1 MKSNISVSEGVQ
13 LVRVERS
20 HIGQRLDN
28 FLMRHLK
35 GVPRTRVY
43 RLIRRGEVR
52 VNKKRC
58 KPERKLDLGDEVRIP
73 PYTSNYSPNAGKPTP
88 ALQEFLLANIL
99 YEDEQLLVINKPAGM
114 AVHGG
119 TNVAMGLIEALRQC
133 RPEWGELELVHRID
147 RATTGCLVISKNS
160 IILKYLQNQL
170 KAKTVKKHYLALVHG
185 NWPES
190 LQVVDAP
197 LKKEPLGDNERIV
210 RVVDSGKPSLTR
222 FSVQQQFR
230 GASLVQAMPETGR
243 THQIR
248 VHCQHAGHGIVGD
261 DKYTFRA
268 SNSLL
273 EGVKNLCLHAWKIE
287 FEMPDGGGSIRVEAP
302 IPNQLSELLRTLS
315 K

>member
-1 MKSNISVSEGVQ
+1 VKSNISVSEGVQ

>member
-88 ALQEFLLANIL
+88 ALQEFLLASIL
-99 YEDEQLLVINKPAGM
+99 HEDDQLLVINKPAGM

-133 RPEWGELELVHRID
+133 RPEWRDLELVHRID

-160 IILKYLQNQL
+160 FILKHLQNQL

-190 LQVVDAP
+190 LHVVDAP

-210 RVVDSGKPSLTR
+210 RVLDSGKPSLTR

-230 GASLVQAMPETGR
+230 GASLIQAMPETGR

-261 DKYTFRA
+261 DKYTFKA

-287 FEMPDGGGSIRVEAP
+287 FAMPDGGASIRVEAP